1 MERVEK
7 SIEVDVPVRV
17 AYDQWTQ
24 FEEFPRFM
32 EGVESVTQMTGE
44 TVHWVAEIAG
54 RRKEWDAHIT
64 EQQPDRVIAWMGF
77 GDADTMGRVFF
88 EPVDGDR
95 TKVSVAIDY
104 EPDGVVERLGDAL
117 GVVGRRVHGDL
128 RRFKEFIE
136 SRGRQTGAWRGEI
149 HDGTAQDPGTTS
161 GDLGA
166 TGTEG
171 GTNPYGA

>member
-44 TVHWVAEIAG
+44 TVHWVADIAG
-54 RRKEWDAHIT
+54 KRKEWDAHIT
-64 EQQPDRVIAWMGF
+64 EQQPDKVIAWMGF
-77 GDADTMGRVFF
+77 GDADNMGRVFF
-88 EPVDGDR
+88 EPLGGDR

-104 EPDGVVERLGDAL
+104 DPDGVVEKLGDSL
-117 GVVGRRVHGDL
+117 GVVGHRIEGDL
-128 RRFKEFIE
+128 GRFKGFIE
-136 SRGRQTGAWRGEI
+136 SRGRETGAWRGEI
-149 HDGTAQDPGTTS
+149 HDGVAEDS
-161 GDLGA
+161 GGSTGLGA
-166 TGTEG
+166 TGTDG
-171 GTNPYGA
+171 PFTPPGA